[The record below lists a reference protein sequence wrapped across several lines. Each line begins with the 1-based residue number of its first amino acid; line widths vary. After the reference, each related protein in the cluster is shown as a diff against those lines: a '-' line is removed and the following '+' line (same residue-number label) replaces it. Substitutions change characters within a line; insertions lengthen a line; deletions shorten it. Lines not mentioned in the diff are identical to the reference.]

1 MSFWAGQDLSSYDL
15 VYLFVDGVYES
26 VRRYTNGQTILCG
39 WGICSD
45 GRKVLLGLRAVASES
60 GECWAEFFEDL
71 KARGLAHPLLVVSD
85 GGKGTIKAIAECF
98 PFADRGRC
106 IAHKMR
112 NLTNKLPKDKTIT
125 DPVKAR
131 VRAIYYAADLES
143 AQGLAK
149 AFIKDYAQKYPSMI
163 KCFNDDLGACLVHL
177 KYPYGHR
184 KSIRTTNLI
193 ERSFLEQKRRT
204 KVIPNHVNEKGA
216 MKLVYG
222 TLIRAAQRWQRVS
235 MDEADLVL
243 LKTLRKT
250 MCKDQPV
257 TITDDRISFKQ
268 AA

>member
-163 KCFNDDLGACLVHL
+163 KCFTDDLGACLVHL